1 MITRKCANNVQ
12 KKHQGSPHVNIPMSS
27 SSLPSIQKPWNLHI
41 VEEWGHDLKNVVLQH
56 EIFAHYEELIVIARK
71 GA

>member
-1 MITRKCANNVQ
+1 
-12 KKHQGSPHVNIPMSS
+12 VNIPISS
-27 SSLPSIQKPWNLHI
+27 NSLPSIQKPWNLHI
-41 VEEWGHDLKNVVLQH
+41 VEKWGHDLKNVVLQH

>member
-1 MITRKCANNVQ
+1 MINKKCANNVW

-27 SSLPSIQKPWNLHI
+27 SSLPSIQKPWSLHI
-41 VEEWGHDLKNVVLQH
+41 VEEWGHVLKNVVLQH
-56 EIFAHYEELIVIARK
+56 EILTHYEELIVIVKK